1 MFMPYNLVLPTWKV
15 QGASE
20 LFAGIVS
27 QEPILFDT
35 TIRENIKMGR
45 LDVTDEEIKSAL
57 IEANAYNF
65 IQKLPKK
72 LDTYVG
78 EGGATLSGGQKQR
91 VSIARALVRN
101 PRILLLDEATSALD
115 TESERLVQ
123 AGFRKKELMHNTKKL
138 S

>member
-1 MFMPYNLVLPTWKV
+1 
-15 QGASE
+15 
-20 LFAGIVS
+20 
-27 QEPILFDT
+27 
-35 TIRENIKMGR
+35 MGR
-45 LDVTDEEIKSAL
+45 LDVTDDEIKSAL

-65 IQKLPKK
+65 VQKLPKK

-101 PRILLLDEATSALD
+101 PRMLLLDEATSALD

-123 AGFRKKELMHNTKKL
+123 VGFEVHCTKIGSQWQNL
-138 S
+138 TEGSS

>member
-1 MFMPYNLVLPTWKV
+1 MIFRGYLGNIELV
-15 QGASE
+15 E
-20 LFAGIVS
+20 GIVS

-57 IEANAYNF
+57 IQANAYNF
-65 IQKLPKK
+65 VQKLPKK

-101 PRILLLDEATSALD
+101 PRMLLLDEATSALD

-123 AGFRKKELMHNTKKL
+123 VGFEVHCTKIG
-138 S
+138 SQW